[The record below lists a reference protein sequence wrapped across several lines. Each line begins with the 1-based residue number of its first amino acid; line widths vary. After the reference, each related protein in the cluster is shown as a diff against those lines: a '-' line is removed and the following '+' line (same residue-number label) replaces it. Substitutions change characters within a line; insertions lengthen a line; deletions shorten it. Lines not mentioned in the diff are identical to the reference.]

1 MCKVLRF
8 VALLPFRIISISV
21 IATLFVLEW
30 IGIFLVSMSS
40 WIFNLVATILFTIV
54 VIELFMGDMTKL
66 ECLKCLAV
74 AFAVF
79 IVPFLGEGLIMVILE
94 IILKISDWLWQKIK
108 LRKPK
113 FMWKFFTFS

>member
-1 MCKVLRF
+1 MRKVLKF
-8 VALLPFRIISISV
+8 IALLPFRIMSIPV
-21 IATLFVLEW
+21 IVALFVLQW

-40 WIFNLVATILFTIV
+40 WIFNLVATIMFTVSLIG
-54 VIELFMGDMTKL
+54 LCMGGITKM
-66 ECLKCLAV
+66 ECLKYLAV

-94 IILKISDWLWQKIK
+94 IRLKISDWLWQKIK